1 MNPNAATPK
10 GNVCPTV
17 RAKPAVKTAAAE
29 AAVYAQMVA
38 SVWTVRPV
46 SVRRGAPEPL
56 LSKRTAQRAIVVS
69 LVQTVWWATK
79 VPIVCCP
86 VFLHA
91 MANYAAMMAVVERA
105 ESALLMERAKRGA
118 PAPVHPNAQKMTWR
132 SLWIVPRKIVLLVAF
147 HAPFWKDWRSVAC
160 VFRNAST
167 AT

>member
-1 MNPNAATPK
+1 VNPNAATPK

-29 AAVYAQMVA
+29 AAVYVQMVA

-56 LSKRTAQRAIVVS
+56 LSKRTVQRAIVVS

-105 ESALLMERAKRGA
+105 ESALLMERVKRGA
-118 PAPVHPNAQKMTWR
+118 PAPVHPNAQKMVWR
-132 SLWIVPRKIVLLVAF
+132 SLWIVPPKIAQQVVF
-147 HAPFWKDWRSVAC
+147 HAPFGKGWLSVCAL
-160 VFRNAST
+160 RNALT
-167 AT
+167 TT